1 MISSN
6 WGSALIIWMMLPPT
20 LLRMFF
26 PGAADFASV
35 MSLCLFVISLVLSWR
50 LTNSAIGRGTGVAT
64 AVFAAMFIV
73 SLAVLYAL
81 QFALG
86 LGALDY
92 AAG

>member
-1 MISSN
+1 M
-6 WGSALIIWMMLPPT
+6 
-20 LLRMFF
+20 
-26 PGAADFASV
+26 
-35 MSLCLFVISLVLSWR
+35 
-50 LTNSAIGRGTGVAT
+50 AT

-92 AAG
+92 ASG

>member
-1 MISSN
+1 
-6 WGSALIIWMMLPPT
+6 MMLPPT

-26 PGAADFASV
+26 PGIDDFASA
-35 MSLCLFVISLVLSWR
+35 MSFCLFIISLVLSWR
-50 LTNSAIGRGTGVAT
+50 LTNSAIGKGTGVAT

-86 LGALDY
+86 LGALDQ
-92 AAG
+92 ATG